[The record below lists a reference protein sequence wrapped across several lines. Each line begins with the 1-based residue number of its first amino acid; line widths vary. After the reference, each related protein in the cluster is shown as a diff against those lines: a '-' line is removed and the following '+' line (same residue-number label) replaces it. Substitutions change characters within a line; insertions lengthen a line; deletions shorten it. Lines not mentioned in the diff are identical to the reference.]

1 MSQRKNFDEAWQ
13 ELEQLVADIEDEN
26 LPLEQLADKVK
37 AARQL
42 INYCQHQLKQ
52 IEDSLQDNDAPH

>member
-1 MSQRKNFDEAWQ
+1 MSHPKNFDEAWQ

-26 LPLEQLADKVK
+26 LPLEQLAHKVK

-52 IEDSLQDNDAPH
+52 IEESLQDNEPQH